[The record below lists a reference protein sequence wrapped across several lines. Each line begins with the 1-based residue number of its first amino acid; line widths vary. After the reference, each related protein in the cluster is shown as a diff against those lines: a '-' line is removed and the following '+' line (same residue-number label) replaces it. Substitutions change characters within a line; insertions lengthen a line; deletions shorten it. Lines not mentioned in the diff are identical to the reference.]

1 MPKTK
6 DKDNI
11 ESSKGE
17 VTCHVQ
23 GILNR
28 EQTSYYNQNRSKG
41 SRVIF
46 LKYRKGK
53 KRPIRN
59 FISGKTIL

>member
-1 MPKTK
+1 MSK
-6 DKDNI
+6 DKGKDRI

-28 EQTSYYNQNRSKG
+28 ETTDFS
-41 SRVIF
+41 
-46 LKYRKGK
+46 L
-53 KRPIRN
+53 
-59 FISGKTIL
+59 

>member
-28 EQTSYYNQNRSKG
+28 EQTSYYNQYRSKG
-41 SRVIF
+41 KVIF

-59 FISGKTIL
+59 SISGKTIL